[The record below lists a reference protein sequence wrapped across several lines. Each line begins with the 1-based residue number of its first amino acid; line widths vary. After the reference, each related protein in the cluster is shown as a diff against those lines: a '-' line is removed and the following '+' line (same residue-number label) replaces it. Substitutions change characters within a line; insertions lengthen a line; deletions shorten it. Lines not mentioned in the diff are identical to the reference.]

1 MKAGPAPTFVVL
13 HEFPASATGACYG
26 LPQPRYLPKSRYPL
40 QRERLGLQEVLLGH
54 HRLVPPLQFDLL
66 LFPPLA
72 FPILAVSHA
81 KSVRFPACFR
91 ESAPPLPGT
100 MMADARSSLERRQ
113 HARHH

>member
-40 QRERLGLQEVLLGH
+40 QRERLRLKEVLFGH
-54 HRLVPPLQFDLL
+54 RRLVPPLQFDLL
-66 LFPPLA
+66 FFPPIALSV
-72 FPILAVSHA
+72 LAVSHTM
-81 KSVRFPACFR
+81 SVRAFARAR
-91 ESAPPLPGT
+91 ESAAPLPGT